1 MLQRPRLCSN
11 TDPTSRGWFTC
22 VTPANPTVVH
32 TLRHPPFMLPFMLP
46 FQLCGALPSALPSCQ
61 TRLRARAQHTGHTLC
76 FGQKCSLVDHQLRS
90 VLWMS
95 QFSTTAL
102 VRHHYGHKKYLFKTV
117 GDLAQCSGPQ
127 IIS

>member
-1 MLQRPRLCSN
+1 MLQRPLLCSN

-32 TLRHPPFMLPFMLP
+32 TLRHPPFMLPF
-46 FQLCGALPSALPSCQ
+46 QLRGALPSALPSCQ
-61 TRLRARAQHTGHTLC
+61 TRLCARAQHTGHTLC

-90 VLWMS
+90 VLWMI
-95 QFSTTAL
+95 QCSTTAL